1 VPNVVHHIVLRAAA
15 ETWVSVRQS
24 GGRTLLTKTMNAG
37 ETWPVPSEPNLLL
50 DTGNANA
57 LVLEVDGVPARL
69 TGAKGIVIHNVP
81 LDADLLGSGMAVR
94 LGH

>member
-1 VPNVVHHIVLRAAA
+1 VLRATA
-15 ETWVSVRQS
+15 ETWVRVRQN

-37 ETWPVPSEPNLLL
+37 ETWPVPSETDLLL

-57 LVLEVDGVPARL
+57 LVLEVDGVPTRL

-81 LDADLLGSGMAVR
+81 LDGDLPGTGTVVP